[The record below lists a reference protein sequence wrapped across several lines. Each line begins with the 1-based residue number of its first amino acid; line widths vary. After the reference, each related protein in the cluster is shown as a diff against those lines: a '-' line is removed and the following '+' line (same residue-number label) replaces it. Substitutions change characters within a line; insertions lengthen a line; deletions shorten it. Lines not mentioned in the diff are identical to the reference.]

1 MKNWISKIFNKK
13 PQEESLISF
22 EILNEL
28 YSYLYYEN
36 ANANFKLKG
45 FFDKIYINRYSFP
58 ESFDNHKSKSEAKS
72 CGFSDIYD
80 VLNQV
85 YTTIDIAPLT
95 EELIAKE
102 YPIDLIHIQ
111 FYSNTTNSN
120 AVSKNILQ
128 NFIIFFCCDDG
139 STETNSFRILYANN
153 RYFTSYF
160 RNLLES
166 KYIINNIPIG
176 DIEEKAFEDFEM
188 VLLGTC
194 QYLKI
199 ENPKALTAPNLLFEN
214 ATQEHFEELILLISQ
229 KDLDKKQVSTQAK
242 KMFKK
247 FQKNNDKHGFIDH
260 NFDFL
265 QNINCWSSDWKFDPE
280 DAEYFISE
288 MIDQPLNFEY
298 PEETYSHDLFPYI
311 QTALAKLDFELMNFN
326 TYGDDYL
333 FFVTNK
339 NKVERILELSE
350 ITEIEIQKI

>member
-1 MKNWISKIFNKK
+1 MKNWISKIFNNK
-13 PQEESLISF
+13 PQDESLISF

-36 ANANFKLKG
+36 ANINFKLKG

-58 ESFDNHKSKSEAKS
+58 ESFNNPKSKSEAKS
-72 CGFSDIYD
+72 CGFSSIYE
-80 VLNQV
+80 VLNEV
-85 YTTIDIAPLT
+85 LTTIDIAPLS
-95 EELIAKE
+95 EDLIAE
-102 YPIDLIHIQ
+102 EHTIDLIHIQ
-111 FYSNTTNSN
+111 FYSNITDING
-120 AVSKNILQ
+120 VDRNILH

-153 RYFTSYF
+153 RYFTFYF
-160 RNLLES
+160 RNLLDS
-166 KYIINNIPIG
+166 KYIINNIPTG
-176 DIEEKAFEDFEM
+176 DIEEKAFKDFET
-188 VLLGTC
+188 VLSGTC

-199 ENPKALTAPNLLFEN
+199 DLPQTFSETNLLLEEV
-214 ATQEHFEELILLISQ
+214 TQGHFEELIHLISRNTV
-229 KDLDKKQVSTQAK
+229 DAKKVNSQAK
-242 KMFKK
+242 KIFKK
-247 FQKNNDKHGFIDH
+247 FQNAKTEYDFIDH

-288 MIDQPLNFEY
+288 IIGKPLEFEY

-311 QTALAKLDFELMNFN
+311 QKAIAKLNLELMNFN

-339 NKVERILELSE
+339 NKVDRILELAH
-350 ITEIEIQKI
+350 IIEIDIQKL